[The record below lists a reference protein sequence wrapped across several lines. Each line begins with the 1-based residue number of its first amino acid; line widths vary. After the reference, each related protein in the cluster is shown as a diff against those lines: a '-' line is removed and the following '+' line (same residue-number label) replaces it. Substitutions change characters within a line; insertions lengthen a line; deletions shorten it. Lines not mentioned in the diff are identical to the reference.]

1 VAVNKCL
8 GIHIKHPR
16 KCAFCG
22 AKQGDPKVILYPF
35 PNDEVRME
43 WVHFVRRVLP
53 DFGTNTNSRLCNDH
67 FTHKIIIS
75 NRAFVFSSA

>member
-1 VAVNKCL
+1 MRCQQCL
-8 GIHIKHPR
+8 GISIKHPR

-43 WVHFVRRVLP
+43 WMDFVRRV
-53 DFGTNTNSRLCNDH
+53 FSRILVQTQIHDCVMA
-67 FTHKIIIS
+67 TSPTI
-75 NRAFVFSSA
+75 